1 MTLAQTALDAVT
13 IGRWQFA
20 ITTVYHFVLVPL
32 TIGLSLLV
40 AIMQTIWH
48 RTGKE
53 HWLSATRFFGKLL
66 LINFALGVATGIVQE
81 FQFGMNWSEYSRFVG
96 DIFGAPLA
104 VEALLAF
111 FLESTFLG
119 LWIFGWGRLSKRAHL
134 ASIWCVA
141 LGTMFSAAWILAA
154 NAWMQHPVGARF
166 NPATGRAELDGVSGF
181 LELITSGV
189 YLSEFAH
196 VITSAWLVAGSFVAG
211 ISIWWMV
218 RSAREG
224 SQQAADHARG
234 VWRPIAR
241 FGLVAVL
248 IGGLGT
254 AASGHIQGQEM
265 VEVQPMKMAAAE
277 GICVDTEGAAFTIA
291 QFGSCPLGDDS
302 QPLQIIRVPGVASFM
317 SHNSFTAA
325 SEGVADIQDR
335 MVALLNADPD
345 FTAKYGDASAYDFRP
360 PQMAVFWSFRL
371 MIGLGAA
378 SFALAA
384 WGLWATRRGRAP
396 GSLRLSQ
403 LALANV
409 PMPFAA
415 ASFGWIFTEMGRQP
429 WVVAP
434 NLGALSSGSPLGSV
448 ALMTQMGVSPNVPAW
463 QMLTT
468 LILFTVL
475 YGVLGFIWYLLMKR
489 YALEG
494 IRTAPARAAAA
505 SAESADDLAFGY

>member
-13 IGRWQFA
+13 VGRSQFG

-32 TIGLSLLV
+32 TLGLSLLV
-40 AIMQTIWH
+40 AIMQTAWH

-53 HWLSATRFFGKLL
+53 YWLQATRFFGKLL

-119 LWIFGWGRLSKRAHL
+119 LWIFGWGRLSKRMHL
-134 ASIWCVA
+134 LTIWCVA

-166 NPATGRAELDGVSGF
+166 NPETGRAELDGVSGF

-189 YLSEFAH
+189 YLSEYAH

-218 RSAREG
+218 RTAREG
-224 SQQAADHARG
+224 SDEAMAQSRNI
-234 VWRPIAR
+234 WRPIAR
-241 FGLVAVL
+241 FGLTAVL
-248 IGGLGT
+248 VGGLGT

-277 GICVDTEGAAFTIA
+277 GICVDTEGAAFTVA
-291 QFGSCPLGDDS
+291 QFGSCPLGEDGT
-302 QPLQIIRVPGVASFM
+302 QPTQFIKVPGVASFM
-317 SHNSFTAA
+317 SHNSFTAT
-325 SEGVADIQDR
+325 SEGVADVQAR
-335 MVALLNADPD
+335 MVELLNSDPN
-345 FTAKYGDASAYDFRP
+345 FTAKYGDASQYDFRP
-360 PQMAVFWSFRL
+360 PQMVTFWSFRF
-371 MIGLGAA
+371 MIGLGMVA
-378 SFALAA
+378 FLLAA
-384 WGLWATRRGRAP
+384 WGLWATRGGRT
-396 GSLRLSQ
+396 SSNKWLST
-403 LALANV
+403 LALVNL
-409 PMPFAA
+409 PLPFAA

-429 WVVAP
+429 WVVVP
-434 NLGALSSGSPLGSV
+434 NQQALAMASDLGSV
-448 ALMTQMGVSPNVPAW
+448 NMMTETGISPNVPAG
-463 QMLTT
+463 QMLATV
-468 LILFTVL
+468 ILFTLL
-475 YGVLGFIWYLLMKR
+475 YGVLGVMWYILMKR
-489 YALEG
+489 YAVEG
-494 IRTAPARAAAA
+494 IHSPKADTAEDEAPT
-505 SAESADDLAFGY
+505 DLSFGY